1 MKQGNTKDNS
11 KALGWKLAYPTLEE
25 ETSVHRTS
33 NGDRPKT
40 EEQKLSPH
48 ELERTEVFLYR
59 GGMQVR
65 VVHSQ
70 PRRALHAGENAEKEV
85 QQAMGTPKW
94 KEGIGGAT
102 TRAKKDL
109 FLKDENSSNREEK
122 EGRSSVEKVGISKS
136 APEGNEV
143 TKERDNG
150 FVYRSHTSTAP
161 KPPHEASKQL
171 YSLHHFAEPYLL
183 TARKIFILSTD
194 RPNIIGL
201 CSISSNFLYVMHLS
215 SFFLLL
221 LLSQQ
226 PCGHDIRQKQL

>member
-11 KALGWKLAYPTLEE
+11 KAMGWKMAYPTLEE

-65 VVHSQ
+65 VVHSR

-85 QQAMGTPKW
+85 QQTVVGTPKW
-94 KEGIGGAT
+94 KEGIGGTT

-109 FLKDENSSNREEK
+109 FLKDENSPNREEK
-122 EGRSSVEKVGISKS
+122 ERRSSVEKVGISKS
-136 APEGNEV
+136 ALEGNEV

-150 FVYRSHTSTAP
+150 FVYRSHASTAP

-183 TARKIFILSTD
+183 TARKIFFLSTD

-201 CSISSNFLYVMHLS
+201 CSLYFFQFPLCCI
-215 SFFLLL
+215 FLLTAV

-226 PCGHDIRQKQL
+226 PCGRDIRQKQL